1 MKVTMRSVFWS
12 GEVNLIPCWNA
23 FPSAEVFRENG
34 IPRPWKK
41 GFNRWVPKPHPRRSG
56 RYCRDLIPMLRRIL
70 HTAFAV
76 LLVHSSGVSAL
87 DLTRAVVVAP
97 EGLSR
102 LEKKAVTLLVEEVEK
117 RSQIRWE
124 IRAVRPGDGTAMI
137 ALGQIGTLQAIPG
150 LNARAAE
157 ARGAEGFGIRVNS
170 DAGNPSVAIVG
181 NDPRGVLYGVGHLL
195 RQLQLARG
203 RITVADDLSI
213 STAPRYPLRGHQ
225 LGYRPKTHSYDA
237 WDLATW
243 EQYYRDLIVFGANA
257 IELIP
262 PRSDDD
268 ADSPHFPL
276 PPLQMMTG
284 MSQLADDYGLDV
296 WIWYPAMDKDYS
308 DPKTV
313 ESAISEWA
321 AVFQKLPRIDAVF
334 VPGGDPGHTPP
345 KQLMA
350 LLEKQTESLH
360 RTHPKAQM
368 WVSPQSFNSVWLKE
382 FLEILQTQQPKWL
395 SGIVFGPQVRMS
407 LPELRAAVPRSY
419 PIRHYP
425 DITHTRQCEYPV
437 PDWDTA
443 FAITEGRECINP
455 RPVDEAA
462 IVRLLQPNTV
472 GFISYSEGCNDDV
485 NKAVW
490 SALNWN
496 PDAEVIDVL
505 REFSRYFIGD
515 ASTEGFAQGL
525 MALERNWR
533 GPLIANDG
541 VNTTLHQF
549 QQLEREATPRMKANW
564 RFQQALFRAYFDAY
578 TRSRLIHE
586 TALEDR
592 AMDKLQEAGRVGT
605 RPAMNEAEAI
615 LNRALTEFAS
625 LDLRARTFELGE
637 ALFQSIRMQLSVSR
651 YQAIGVDR
659 GASLDTID
667 YALNNRRWLAEQF
680 DEIRRMK
687 TEVERLQALDRIVNW
702 TNPGPG
708 GFYDDTGN
716 IARQPHVV
724 RGLPFDQDPGSW
736 VSSKVGFEEG
746 DVVDEP
752 DEKPE
757 AAMRISWL
765 DHAESLIDQPLR
777 MRYTDLDRKAHYR
790 IRVTYVGDA
799 PKLPI
804 RLVANDRFEIHP
816 LIKKEF
822 PYRPV
827 EFDIPAEATRDGRLE
842 LSWYREQGLGGN
854 GRGCQ
859 VSEVWLI
866 RK

>member
-1 MKVTMRSVFWS
+1 MWNYFLQVIVGILACLWLNMVT
-12 GEVNLIPCWNA
+12 I
-23 FPSAEVFRENG
+23 
-34 IPRPWKK
+34 
-41 GFNRWVPKPHPRRSG
+41 
-56 RYCRDLIPMLRRIL
+56 
-70 HTAFAV
+70 
-76 LLVHSSGVSAL
+76 SAL
-87 DLTRAVVVAP
+87 DLSRATVITP
-97 EGLSR
+97 IELTR

-124 IRAVRPGDGTAMI
+124 VRTDVQDSSAPAI
-137 ALGQIGTLQAIPG
+137 ILGQSNQLKEIAGFK
-150 LNARAAE
+150 NE
-157 ARGAEGFGIRVNS
+157 ASTNHGAEGFRI
-170 DAGNPSVAIVG
+170 SVASNAPRSSVTVVG
-181 NDPRGVLYGVGHLL
+181 NDPRGVLYGVGYLL
-195 RQLQLARG
+195 RQLHMAPG
-203 RITVADDLSI
+203 RISVADDLSI
-213 STAPRYPLRGHQ
+213 SAAPRYPLRGHQ

-237 WDLATW
+237 WNLATW

-257 IELIP
+257 VELVP
-262 PRSDDD
+262 PRTDDD

-313 ESAISEWA
+313 ESAIKEWA
-321 AVFQKLPRIDAVF
+321 EVFKRLPRIDAVF
-334 VPGGDPGHTPP
+334 VPGGDPGHTAP
-345 KQLMA
+345 KILMA

-368 WVSPQSFNSVWLKE
+368 WVSPQSFNREWLDEFLGILKE
-382 FLEILQTQQPKWL
+382 DHPDWL
-395 SGIVFGPQVRMS
+395 TGIVFGPQVRIS
-407 LPELRAAVPRSY
+407 LPELRAAVPKKY

-425 DITHTRQCEYPV
+425 DITHTRQCQYPV

-462 IVRLLQPNTV
+462 IIHLLQPATV

-490 SALNWN
+490 SALSWD
-496 PDAEVIDVL
+496 PESSIIDVL

-515 ASTEGFAQGL
+515 NYTEDFAQGL
-525 MALERNWR
+525 LALERNWR

-541 VNTTLHQF
+541 VNTTLRQF
-549 QQLEREATPRMKANW
+549 QDMERTAKPSAKTNW
-564 RFQQALFRAYFDAY
+564 RFQQALFRAYYDAY
-578 TRSRLIHE
+578 TRDRLVYE
-586 TALEDR
+586 TALENR
-592 AMDKLQEAGRVGT
+592 AMDDLRAAERLGSRKALQS
-605 RPAMNEAEAI
+605 AEAI
-615 LNRALTEFAS
+615 LNRALTEFAAP
-625 LDLRARTFELGE
+625 DLRARTFELGE
-637 ALFQSIRMQLSVSR
+637 ALFQSIRMQLSVPR

-667 YALNNRRWLAEQF
+667 YSLNNRRWLTEQF
-680 DEIRRMK
+680 GDIRRLK
-687 TEVERLQALDRIVNW
+687 TEAERLQAIDQVVNW

-716 IARQPHVV
+716 IVRQPHVI
-724 RGLPFDQDPGSW
+724 RGLTFEKDPASL

-765 DHAESLIDQPLR
+765 DHAESMIDQPLR
-777 MRYTDLDRKAHYR
+777 MRYENLDQGAQYK
-790 IRVTYVGDA
+790 IRVTYAGDA
-799 PKLPI
+799 PKRSI
-804 RLVANDRFEIHP
+804 RLVANNQYEIHP

-827 EFDIPAEATRDGRLE
+827 EFDIPLGATREGTLE
-842 LSWYREQGLGGN
+842 LSWFREQGLGGN

-866 RK
+866 KK